1 MPSHLLSIT
10 DISYDDIISLLD
22 TASDIKGKR
31 TRGKA
36 SNSLK
41 NKTLAMLFEKSS
53 TRTRLSFEVAM
64 TELGGHS
71 IYLNYKDLQL
81 GRGESLADTARVM
94 SRYVHA
100 IMGRVYKHETLT
112 QLAKYATVPIIN
124 GLSDLEHPCQLL
136 ADLLTIREYKGKFKG
151 LNFSWIGD
159 GNNVCNSA
167 ILACA
172 LTGMK
177 ITVACP
183 EGYEPNYDI
192 VLKAKEI
199 GAVVNVIHDPMK
211 AAKKADIL
219 STDVWVS
226 MGDEEEYDQRLR
238 DFKPYQINSKLLE
251 QARHD
256 VMVLHCLPAHRGEEI
271 TADVVDGPN
280 SAVFDQAENRLHVQ
294 KALLLKLLSLNQF
307 ARVAQSGQR
316 R

>member
-1 MPSHLLSIT
+1 MPSHLLSLA
-10 DISYDDIISLLD
+10 DLSYVDIINLLD
-22 TASDIKGKR
+22 TASDLKEKR
-31 TRGKA
+31 VRGKMSSA
-36 SNSLK
+36 VKSR
-41 NKTLAMLFEKSS
+41 TLAMLFEKSS
-53 TRTRLSFEVAM
+53 TRTRISFEAAM
-64 TELGGHS
+64 TELGGHA
-71 IYLNYKDLQL
+71 IYLNYKDIQL
-81 GRGESLADTARVM
+81 GRGESVADTARVM

-100 IMGRVYKHETLT
+100 IMARVYKHETLIE
-112 QLAKYATVPIIN
+112 LSKNSTVPVIN

-177 ITVACP
+177 MTVACP
-183 EGYEPNYDI
+183 EGYEPNREI
-192 VLKAKEI
+192 VEKSKEL
-199 GAVVNVIHDPMK
+199 GGVVSIIRDPMK
-211 AAKKADIL
+211 AAMNADIL

-226 MGDEEEYDQRLR
+226 MGDEEEYDQRLL
-238 DFKPYQINSKLLE
+238 DFRPYQINSKLLE
-251 QARHD
+251 QAKHD

-294 KALLLKLLSLNQF
+294 KALLLKLLS
-307 ARVAQSGQR
+307 
-316 R
+316 

>member
-1 MPSHLLSIT
+1 MPSHLLSLA
-10 DISYDDIISLLD
+10 DLSYSDIINLLD
-22 TASDIKGKR
+22 TASDMKEKR
-31 TRGKA
+31 ARGKTSTA
-36 SNSLK
+36 LR

-53 TRTRLSFEVAM
+53 TRTRISFEVAM
-64 TELGGHS
+64 TELGGHA
-71 IYLNYKDLQL
+71 IYLNYKDIQL

-94 SRYVHA
+94 SRYVNV
-100 IMGRVYKHETLT
+100 IMARVYKHETLVE
-112 QLAKYATVPIIN
+112 LSKNATVPVIN
-124 GLSDLEHPCQLL
+124 GLSDIEHPCQLL

-183 EGYEPNYDI
+183 EGYEPRNDI
-192 VLKAKEI
+192 VEKAKEL
-199 GAVVNVIHDPMK
+199 GGTVNIIRDPVK
-211 AAKKADIL
+211 AAKNADIL

-226 MGDEEEYDQRLR
+226 MGDEDEYDQRLQ

-251 QARHD
+251 QAKHD

-271 TADVVDGPN
+271 TADVVDGPR
-280 SAVFDQAENRLHVQ
+280 SAVFDQAENRLHAQ
-294 KALLLKLLSLNQF
+294 KALLLKLLS
-307 ARVAQSGQR
+307 
-316 R
+316 